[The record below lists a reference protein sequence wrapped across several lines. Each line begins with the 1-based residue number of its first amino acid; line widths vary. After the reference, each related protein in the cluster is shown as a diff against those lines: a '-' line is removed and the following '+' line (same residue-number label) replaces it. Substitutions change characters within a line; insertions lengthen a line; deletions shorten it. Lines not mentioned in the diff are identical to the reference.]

1 MKDTMMRNSKRAWL
15 ALAAALAAGGI
26 CNVHAQSMADD
37 MRRIVTTDYR
47 EVALSPDHRRLAW
60 VQAVPGNDGDFT
72 IGTSIHLAPAGRND
86 SPLDVTAPARA
97 EGLKAPPEEDSPA
110 WSADSST
117 LAFLSDA
124 ESPGQ
129 KQLYLYDVAH
139 RSTRRLTSVKG
150 YLATPLWSR
159 DGRSIAVLFTENSSR
174 VAGPLSAGAP
184 VAGVVDAKIF
194 EQRIAVVDV
203 ATGGLRQVSPAD
215 LYVYE
220 YDWSPDGK
228 NFAATAAHGS
238 GDNNWYV
245 AQLYVIDAAAGG
257 ARSILQT
264 PLQIAVPK
272 WSPDGRSIAYI
283 GGLAS
288 DESIASGDPYL
299 IPAAGGTPKMLAPER
314 RSSAFWMAWRS
325 PQEIVLAEAMDG
337 GSALTAVN
345 VKTHSVRSLYQGAVT
360 LRGPA
365 NYARGISI
373 ASDGKSAA
381 AIRETFNEAPVI
393 LSGEI
398 GAWRPQPL
406 PPSQAPA
413 EEAPWGKAVNVH
425 WQNEGFDVQ
434 GWLVP
439 PKTLVPGTKYPMV
452 VWVHGG
458 PAWLTAPSWPT
469 VLGDSPVLLAAHG
482 YFVFFPNPRGSS
494 GFGETF
500 KRANVKD
507 FGGGDLRDI
516 LAGVDH
522 VVKTQPVDNDRVG
535 LTGWSYGGY
544 MTMWALTQTHRF
556 RAGVVGAGLANWL
569 SYYGENG
576 IDEWMIPYFGASVYE
591 DPAVYAKSSPINFVK
606 NVRTPT
612 LLVVGDSDVECPT
625 PQSFEY
631 WHALKEYKVKTE
643 LVVYPNE
650 GHQFKNPAH
659 AVDVM
664 ERMLAWFDDNM
675 PPKKE

>member
-1 MKDTMMRNSKRAWL
+1 VL
-15 ALAAALAAGGI
+15 ATGGI
-26 CNVHAQSMADD
+26 CSAHAQSIADD
-37 MRRIVTTDYR
+37 MRGIAATDYR
-47 EVALSPDHRRLAW
+47 EVALSPDHRRIAW
-60 VQAVPGNDGDFT
+60 VQAVPGNSGDLT
-72 IGTSIHLAPAGRND
+72 IGTSIYLAPAGKNE
-86 SPLDVTAPARA
+86 SPLNVTVPARA
-97 EGLKAPPEEDSPA
+97 KDLRAPPEKDSPV
-110 WSADSST
+110 WSPDSST

-150 YLATPLWSR
+150 YLAIPLWSH

-174 VAGPLSAGAP
+174 VAGPLSAAAP
-184 VAGVVDAKIF
+184 VVGVVDAQVF
-194 EQRIAVVDV
+194 EQRIAVVDR
-203 ATGGLRQVSPAD
+203 ASGTLRQVSPSD

-220 YDWSPDGK
+220 YDWSPDGR
-228 NFAATAAHGS
+228 NFAVTAAHGS

-245 AQLYVIDAAAGG
+245 AELYVIDAVTGG
-257 ARSILQT
+257 ARSILKT

-272 WSPDGRSIAYI
+272 WSPDGGSIAYI
-283 GGLAS
+283 GGLSS
-288 DESIASGDPYL
+288 DESIASGDPYI
-299 IPAAGGTPKMLAPER
+299 IPAGGGTSKTLAPER

-325 PQEIVLAEAMDG
+325 SKEIVLAEAMDG

-345 VKTHSVRSLYQGAVT
+345 IKTGSARSLYQEAAT

-365 NYARGISI
+365 NYARGISL
-373 ASDGKSAA
+373 ASDGKSTA

-393 LSGEI
+393 LTGEI
-398 GAWRPQPL
+398 GNWRPQPL
-406 PPSQAPA
+406 PPSRASA
-413 EEAPWGKAVNVH
+413 ETPWGKAINVH

-434 GWLVP
+434 GWLIP
-439 PKTLVPGTKYPMV
+439 PKILSPGTKYPMV

-469 VLGDSPVLLAAHG
+469 VLGDSPALLAAHG

-516 LAGVDH
+516 LAGVDQM
-522 VVKTQPVDNDRVG
+522 VKTQPVDNDRVG

-544 MTMWALTQTHRF
+544 MTMWALTQTQRF

-569 SYYGENG
+569 SYYGQNG

-612 LLVVGDSDVECPT
+612 LLVVGDSDVECPP

-631 WHALKEYKVKTE
+631 WHALKEYKVKTQ

-650 GHQFKNPAH
+650 GHQFKDPAH
-659 AVDVM
+659 AIDVM
-664 ERMLAWFDDNM
+664 ERMLAWFNDNM
-675 PPKKE
+675 PPKKD

>member
-1 MKDTMMRNSKRAWL
+1 MRTSKRASF
-15 ALAAALAAGGI
+15 ALTAALAA
-26 CNVHAQSMADD
+26 CVCSAHVQSMADD
-37 MRRIVTTDYR
+37 MRSIMTTTDYR

-60 VQAVPGNDGDFT
+60 VQAAPGNGGDFT
-72 IGTSIHLAPAGRND
+72 IGTSIYLAPAGKND
-86 SPLDVTAPARA
+86 SPVNVTAPARA
-97 EGLKAPPEEDSPA
+97 EPLKAPPEEDSPA
-110 WSADSST
+110 WSPDSSM

-129 KQLYLYDVAH
+129 KQLYLYDTAH
-139 RSTRRLTSVKG
+139 RSARRLTSVKG
-150 YLATPLWSR
+150 YLATPLWSH

-184 VAGVVDAKIF
+184 VAGVVDAQVF
-194 EQRIAVVDV
+194 EQRIAVVDT
-203 ATGGLRQVSPAD
+203 ATGTLRQVSPAD

-228 NFAATAAHGS
+228 NFVATAAHGS

-245 AQLYVIDAAAGG
+245 AELYVIDAAAGG
-257 ARSILQT
+257 ARSILRT
-264 PLQIAVPK
+264 TLQIAAPK
-272 WSPDGRSIAYI
+272 WSPDGRNIAYI
-283 GGLAS
+283 GGLSS
-288 DESIASGDPYL
+288 DESIASGNPYV
-299 IPAAGGTPKMLAPER
+299 IPAAGGTPKMLARER
-314 RSSAFWMAWRS
+314 RSSAFWLAWRS
-325 PQEIVLAEAMDG
+325 SEDLVLAEAADG
-337 GSALTAVN
+337 GSALTIVN
-345 VKTHSVRSLYQGAVT
+345 VKTNSIRTLYQGADT

-373 ASDGKSAA
+373 ASDGKSTA
-381 AIRETFNEAPVI
+381 AIRETFNEAPMI

-406 PPSQAPA
+406 PLSRPSAQV
-413 EEAPWGKAVNVH
+413 PWGNAVSVH

-439 PKTLVPGTKYPMV
+439 PKTLSPGTKYPMV

-482 YFVFFPNPRGSS
+482 YFVFYPNPRGSS

-500 KRANVKD
+500 KRANIKD

-516 LAGVDH
+516 LAGIDH
-522 VVKTQPVDNDRVG
+522 VIKTQPVDNDRVG
-535 LTGWSYGGY
+535 LSGWSYGGY
-544 MTMWALTQTHRF
+544 MTMWALTQTQRF
-556 RAGVVGAGLANWL
+556 RAGVVGAGLADWL

-650 GHQFKNPAH
+650 GHQFKDPAH

-664 ERMLAWFDDNM
+664 ERMLAWFDANM
-675 PPKKE
+675 PPKQE

>member
-1 MKDTMMRNSKRAWL
+1 MTSHSKTGACVLLAVGAVALGSRAT
-15 ALAAALAAGGI
+15 A
-26 CNVHAQSMADD
+26 AQSIADD
-37 MRRIVTTDYR
+37 LRGLMSTTDYR
-47 EVALSPDHRRLAW
+47 EVALAPDHKHLAW
-60 VQAVPGNDGDFT
+60 VQALPGTHGSLA
-72 IGTSIHLAPAGRND
+72 IGTSVYIAVPGKSDPAIN
-86 SPLDVTAPARA
+86 VTAPAHA
-97 EGLKAPPEEDSPA
+97 ADSKAPPEEDSLA
-110 WSADSST
+110 WSPDSAT

-129 KQLYLYDVAH
+129 KQLYVYDVAQGKA
-139 RSTRRLTSVKG
+139 RRVTTAQG

-159 DGRSIAVLFTENSSR
+159 DGHSLAVLFTAGSSR
-174 VAGPLSAGAP
+174 IAGPLSAGAP
-184 VAGVVDAKIF
+184 ATGVIDDHVY
-194 EQRIAVVDV
+194 EQRIALVDL
-203 ATGGLRQVSPAD
+203 ATGTLREVSPDD

-228 NFAATAAHGS
+228 SFAATAAHGS

-245 AQLYVIDAAAGG
+245 AELYGIDAAAGT
-257 ARSILQT
+257 ARSLLKT
-264 PLQIAVPK
+264 SLQIASPR

-283 GGLAS
+283 GGLSS
-288 DESIASGDPYL
+288 DESIASGNPYV
-299 IPAAGGTPKMLAPER
+299 IPASGGDPKQVAAER
-314 RSSAFWMAWRS
+314 PSSAFWLAWLG
-325 PQEIVLAEAMDG
+325 PAELLLAEAADG
-337 GSALTAVN
+337 GSALTSVN
-345 VKTHSVRSLYQGAVT
+345 LKTHAVKSLYQGAATV
-360 LRGPA
+360 RASA
-365 NYARGISI
+365 NYARSVSI
-373 ASDGKSAA
+373 AADGKFAA

-393 LSGEI
+393 VSGAI
-398 GAWRPQPL
+398 GAWRAQPGSS
-406 PPSQAPA
+406 PPAA
-413 EEAPWGKAVNVH
+413 VPWGDAINVH
-425 WQNEGFDVQ
+425 WRSDGLDVQ

-439 PKTLVPGTKYPMV
+439 PKILTPGTRYPMV

-500 KRANVKD
+500 KRANIKD

-516 LAGVDH
+516 LAGVGH
-522 VVKTQPVDNDRVG
+522 VVKTQPVDDDRVG

-556 RAGVVGAGLANWL
+556 RAGVVGAGLADWL

-606 NVRTPT
+606 NARTPT
-612 LLVVGDSDVECPT
+612 LLVVGDGDIECPT

-650 GHQFKNPAH
+650 GHQFKDPKH

-664 ERMLAWFDDNM
+664 ERMLAWFDSNM
-675 PPKKE
+675 PAKRE

>member
-1 MKDTMMRNSKRAWL
+1 MRTSTCASL
-15 ALAAALAAGGI
+15 ALTAALTVCGI
-26 CNVHAQSMADD
+26 CSAHAQSMADD
-37 MRRIVTTDYR
+37 MRSIATTDYR
-47 EVALSPDHRRLAW
+47 EVALSPDHRRIAW
-60 VQAVPGNDGDFT
+60 VQAVPGNNGDLT
-72 IGTSIHLAPAGRND
+72 IGTSIYLAPAGKNE
-86 SPLDVTAPARA
+86 SPLNVTAPARA
-97 EGLKAPPEEDSPA
+97 KDLKAPPEEDSPA

-129 KQLYLYDVAH
+129 KQLYLYDIAH

-150 YLATPLWSR
+150 YLATPLWSH
-159 DGRSIAVLFTENSSR
+159 DGRSVAVLFTENSSR

-184 VAGVVDAKIF
+184 VAGVVDAQVF
-194 EQRIAVVDV
+194 EQRIAVVDI
-203 ATGGLRQVSPAD
+203 ATGTLRQVSPAD

-220 YDWSPDGK
+220 YDWSPDDK

-245 AQLYVIDAAAGG
+245 AELYVIDAIAGG
-257 ARSILQT
+257 ARSILKT
-264 PLQIAVPK
+264 HLQIAVPK
-272 WSPDGRSIAYI
+272 WSPDGASIAYI
-283 GGLAS
+283 GGLSS
-288 DESIASGDPYL
+288 DESIASGDPYV
-299 IPAAGGTPKMLAPER
+299 IPAAGGTSRMLAPER
-314 RSSAFWMAWRS
+314 RSSAFWMTWRS
-325 PQEIVLAEAMDG
+325 SQEIVLGEAIDG
-337 GSALTAVN
+337 GSALSAVN
-345 VKTHSVRSLYQGAVT
+345 VKTRSVRSLYQDAAT

-373 ASDGKSAA
+373 ASDGKSTA

-393 LSGEI
+393 LTGEI
-398 GAWRPQPL
+398 GSWRPQPM
-406 PPSQAPA
+406 PPSRAST
-413 EEAPWGKAVNVH
+413 EAPWGKAINVH

-439 PKTLVPGTKYPMV
+439 PKTLSPGTKYPMV

-482 YFVFFPNPRGSS
+482 YFVFYPNPRGSS

-544 MTMWALTQTHRF
+544 MTMWALTQTQRF

-569 SYYGENG
+569 SYYGQNG

-612 LLVVGDSDVECPT
+612 LLVVGDSDIECPP

-650 GHQFKNPAH
+650 GHQFKDPAH

-675 PPKKE
+675 LPKKE

>member
-1 MKDTMMRNSKRAWL
+1 
-15 ALAAALAAGGI
+15 
-26 CNVHAQSMADD
+26 V
-37 MRRIVTTDYR
+37 
-47 EVALSPDHRRLAW
+47 
-60 VQAVPGNDGDFT
+60 
-72 IGTSIHLAPAGRND
+72 
-86 SPLDVTAPARA
+86 
-97 EGLKAPPEEDSPA
+97 
-110 WSADSST
+110 
-117 LAFLSDA
+117 AFLSDA
-124 ESPGQ
+124 GSPGQ
-129 KQLYLYDVAH
+129 KQLYLYDVAQG
-139 RSTRRLTSVKG
+139 SVRRLTSVNG
-150 YLATPLWSR
+150 YLATPLWSH

-174 VAGPLSAGAP
+174 VAGPLSAAAP
-184 VAGVVDAKIF
+184 VAGVVDAQVF
-194 EQRIAVVDV
+194 EQRIAVVDI
-203 ATGGLRQVSPAD
+203 ATGNLRQVSPAD

-245 AQLYVIDAAAGG
+245 AQLYVIDAAGG
-257 ARSILQT
+257 TARSILKTTQ
-264 PLQIAVPK
+264 QIAVPK
-272 WSPDGRSIAYI
+272 WSPDGRGIAYI

-299 IPAAGGTPKMLAPER
+299 IPAGGGTPERLAPER
-314 RSSAFWMAWRS
+314 RSSAFWLAWRDA
-325 PQEIVLAEAMDG
+325 QDLVLAEAADG

-345 VKTHSVRSLYQGAVT
+345 LKTHSVRSLYQGAIT

-373 ASDGKSAA
+373 ASDGKTTA
-381 AIRETFNEAPVI
+381 AIRESFNEAPVI
-393 LSGEI
+393 LTGEI
-398 GAWRPQPL
+398 GSWRPQPL
-406 PPSQAPA
+406 PLSGPPA
-413 EEAPWGKAVNVH
+413 EARWGNAINVH
-425 WQNEGFDVQ
+425 WQNEGFEVQ

-439 PKTLVPGTKYPMV
+439 PKTLSPGIKYPMV

-458 PAWLTAPSWPT
+458 PAWLNAPTWPT
-469 VLGDSPVLLAAHG
+469 VLGEAPVLLAAHG
-482 YFVFFPNPRGSS
+482 YFVFYPNPRGSS

-516 LAGVDH
+516 LAGIDH

-535 LTGWSYGGY
+535 LSGWSYGGY
-544 MTMWALTQTHRF
+544 MTMWALTQTQRF
-556 RAGVVGAGLANWL
+556 RAGVVGAGLSDWL

-591 DPAVYAKSSPINFVK
+591 DPAVYAKSSPINFIK

-643 LVVYPNE
+643 LVVYPKE
-650 GHQFKNPAH
+650 GHQFKDPAH

-664 ERMLAWFDDNM
+664 ERMLAWFDTNM

>member
-1 MKDTMMRNSKRAWL
+1 MRNSKRASL
-15 ALAAALAAGGI
+15 ALSAALAAGGI
-26 CNVHAQSMADD
+26 CHAHGSSMADD

-60 VQAVPGNDGDFT
+60 VQAVPGNDRDFT
-72 IGTSIHLAPAGRND
+72 IGTSIHLTAAGRND
-86 SPLDVTAPARA
+86 SPLDVTAAARTGA
-97 EGLKAPPEEDSPA
+97 AQAPPEEDSPA

-174 VAGPLSAGAP
+174 VAGPLSAAAP

-203 ATGGLRQVSPAD
+203 VTGELRQVSPAD

-245 AQLYVIDAAAGG
+245 AQLYVIDAAGGG
-257 ARSILQT
+257 ARSILRT
-264 PLQIAVPK
+264 RLQIAAPK

-299 IPAAGGTPKMLAPER
+299 IAAAGGAPTMLAQQR
-314 RSSAFWMAWRS
+314 RSSAFWLAWRS
-325 PQEIVLAEAMDG
+325 PREIVLAEAMDG

-345 VKTHSVRSLYQGAVT
+345 VKTHSARPLYQDAVT

-373 ASDGKSAA
+373 AADGKSTA
-381 AIRETFNEAPVI
+381 AIRETFNAAPVI
-393 LSGEI
+393 LFGEI
-398 GAWRPQPL
+398 GAWRAQPL
-406 PPSQAPA
+406 PPPQAPA
-413 EEAPWGKAVNVH
+413 EEAPWGKAINVH

-439 PKTLVPGTKYPMV
+439 PKTLAAGTKYPMV

-482 YFVFFPNPRGSS
+482 YFVFYPNPRGSS

-522 VVKTQPVDNDRVG
+522 VVKTQPIDNDRVG

-606 NVRTPT
+606 NVTTPT

-659 AVDVM
+659 TVDVM

-675 PPKKE
+675 PPQKE